1 MVTQQYTKCVT
12 IKLGGV
18 IISPRT
24 GRPKVA
30 NPRKNDTRIRMTD
43 EEVEMLNY
51 CSEKTGKTKT
61 DIIVEGITRVYNDL
75 KGK

>member
-1 MVTQQYTKCVT
+1 MCNQ
-12 IKLGGV
+12 KLGGV

-24 GRPKVA
+24 GRPTE
-30 NPRKNDTRIRMTD
+30 NPRNNNTRIRMSD

-61 DIIVEGITRVYNDL
+61 DIIVEGITRIFNDL
-75 KGK
+75 KGEKK